1 MLLVWSSRPRYVHLG
16 LFIATYVMGCG
27 FAQVLAIVPGITVS
41 IWPPAGVFIA
51 TLILTSPYSWPWWI
65 LAGCL
70 AEMFAQFVW
79 FHSPWVAGFLIYVGN
94 ALCAVVGATL
104 VKRTCGRAVRLETLQ
119 EVLAFVVLGA
129 GVAPLAS
136 ATVGS
141 ATLAWFGIQSQTFTA
156 VWPLFWIGDATGIL
170 LVGPLALV
178 VIQHWRIKAQLSV
191 AQWTEASVLGLIFL
205 GVAALSLGGY
215 LSSPYIIMPP
225 LLWLAVRFEFRGA
238 AIALTLLV
246 LLTMVLTI
254 SGDSQFVGDPES
266 QRQQQVM
273 LQLFLAI
280 SAFSA
285 LIVAA
290 ISREHQLAVLTLRQ
304 SVEALRDRE
313 LELSQLVNMVPSHVW
328 RLTSDGEPTF
338 FNKRMV
344 NFLGVDVADTDK
356 PGMSRLDAVLET
368 IHPDDAAAFGDA
380 LRACLATGQSFAMR
394 YRLRGA
400 NGNYRWMSSRAEPM
414 RNAEGM
420 IVQWNIICVDIDDEV
435 RSQEKL
441 RLAQDSLARS
451 SQAASLAELSASIAH
466 EVNQPLAAI
475 VANSNACHRW
485 LSAEPVNVIRAKIT
499 TERIVRDANS
509 AADVVS
515 RIRALFRQSA
525 GQRNSVVLSSAITEA
540 LNLLADEVARRRIR
554 IDIDMEN
561 NVPAV
566 FVDQVQIQQVLVNLI
581 RNGIEAMDSITGEG
595 VLAVRVHRA
604 GDEVQTEISDRGRGV
619 EFPDRIFEPFFTTK
633 EHGMGM
639 GLAICRSIVE
649 AHGGRLWAQNNE
661 TSGATFICTFPVAAK
676 AEPYG

>member
-1 MLLVWSSRPRYVHLG
+1 MLSAAWSSRPPFLYLG
-16 LFIATYVMGCG
+16 LFFAAYVMGCG
-27 FAQVLAIVPGITVS
+27 FAQALAIVPGITVS
-41 IWPPAGVFIA
+41 IWPPGGVFMA

-79 FHSPWVAGFLIYVGN
+79 FHSPPIAGFLIYVGN
-94 ALCAVVGATL
+94 AICATVGATL
-104 VKRTCGRAVRLETLQ
+104 VNRATRRTVRLETLQ
-119 EVLAFVVLGA
+119 EVLTFVVLGA
-129 GVAPLAS
+129 GVAPLLS

-141 ATLAWFGIQSQTFTA
+141 ATLAWFGVESQTFTG

-170 LVGPLALV
+170 LVAPLALV
-178 VIQHWRIKAQLSV
+178 VVQHWRKKSQLSV
-191 AQWTEASVLGLIFL
+191 AQWTEAGVLGLVFM

-215 LSSPYIIMPP
+215 LSSPYIIVPP

-238 AIALTLLV
+238 AVALALLTLVTMALT
-246 LLTMVLTI
+246 M

-266 QRQQQVM
+266 QRQRQVT

-290 ISREHQLAVLTLRQ
+290 VSRQHQLAVVTLRQ
-304 SVEALRDRE
+304 NVEALRDRE

-328 RLTSDGEPTF
+328 RLTPDGEPTF

-344 NFLGVDVADTDK
+344 DFLGLDVADMDR
-356 PGMSRLDAVLET
+356 PGRSRLESVLAT
-368 IHPDDAAAFGDA
+368 IHPDDAAGFSGA
-380 LRACLATGQSFAMR
+380 LRGCLTTGRSFAMR
-394 YRLRGA
+394 YRLRDA
-400 NGNYRWMSSRAEPM
+400 NGEYRWMSSRAEPM
-414 RNAEGM
+414 LNAQGA

-435 RSQEKL
+435 RAQEKL
-441 RLAQDSLARS
+441 RAAQESLARA

-475 VANSNACHRW
+475 VANSNACYRW
-485 LSAEPVNVIRAKIT
+485 LSGEPANVVRAKNT

-509 AADVVS
+509 AAAVIS

-525 GQRNSVVLSSAITEA
+525 EQRNNILLSNAIAEA
-540 LNLLADEVARRRIR
+540 RNLLADEAARRRVR
-554 IDIDMEN
+554 IDIDVESDL
-561 NVPAV
+561 PAV
-566 FVDQVQIQQVLVNLI
+566 SVDPVQIQQVLVNLI
-581 RNGIEAMDSITGEG
+581 RNGMEAMDSKKDDS
-595 VLAVRVHRA
+595 VLAVRVHRV
-604 GDEVQTEISDRGRGV
+604 GDEIQTEISDRGHGV

-633 EHGMGM
+633 EYGMGM

-649 AHGGRLWAQNNE
+649 SHGGRLWATNNNPN
-661 TSGATFICTFPVAAK
+661 GATFICTLPVVTTATQ
-676 AEPYG
+676 